1 MGWLLVA
8 VVAIVAVASGGLA
21 LETDP
26 GSDPAPEDRY
36 TVDTDALTDA
46 ELREGLEAAG
56 GHLVRTDAHLGF
68 AVLALEDPEAF
79 ETEAGQAPSPDPG
92 GQPAARTPAA
102 EVPLDAYLGAQW
114 GPLELNAP
122 QAWAI
127 AGPDVSPTI
136 AVVDSGIAIQ
146 HPDLPADRVTMGHDY
161 IDGDEDPV
169 DTTGHGSHV
178 TGIAS
183 AIRDNDRG
191 VAGMTMAD
199 LFVTRVFGPDGGF
212 CSDMASAIVDSVDAG
227 ADVINLSGHCFDH
240 NDPLHEAVQHAWEA
254 GVLVVVAAGNAQQS
268 DPSECVRHPAIHA
281 QALAVA
287 ATDPALQAADYSC
300 RGPQVELAA
309 PGSLVLST
317 LPGGYG
323 VYSGTSMAAPHVTAT
338 GAMLLDQNPSMT
350 PADVRDRL
358 NETARDLGEDGH
370 DETYGHG
377 MVDPVAALSGRPAY
391 VPTSTE
397 ALDSETSDPF
407 DLACAHL
414 GGDAE
419 CTHVAVGGTGDATT
433 AGFGLASA
441 SATGDATACES
452 RVGNGAVAIHPTCLA
467 LTATGDARAD
477 RVAASGASG

>member
-1 MGWLLVA
+1 
-8 VVAIVAVASGGLA
+8 
-21 LETDP
+21 
-26 GSDPAPEDRY
+26 
-36 TVDTDALTDA
+36 
-46 ELREGLEAAG
+46 
-56 GHLVRTDAHLGF
+56 
-68 AVLALEDPEAF
+68 
-79 ETEAGQAPSPDPG
+79 
-92 GQPAARTPAA
+92 
-102 EVPLDAYLGAQW
+102 
-114 GPLELNAP
+114 
-122 QAWAI
+122 
-127 AGPDVSPTI
+127 
-136 AVVDSGIAIQ
+136 
-146 HPDLPADRVTMGHDY
+146 
-161 IDGDEDPV
+161 
-169 DTTGHGSHV
+169 
-178 TGIAS
+178 
-183 AIRDNDRG
+183 
-191 VAGMTMAD
+191 
-199 LFVTRVFGPDGGF
+199 
-212 CSDMASAIVDSVDAG
+212 MASAIVDSVDAG

-287 ATDPALQAADYSC
+287 ATDVTFQAADYSC
-300 RGPQVELAA
+300 RGPQIELAA

-391 VPTSTE
+391 VSTSTE

-414 GGDAE
+414 SGDAE

-452 RVGNGAVAIHPTCLA
+452 RVGNGAVAVHPTCLA